1 MNAMFP
7 TTPEVATTI
16 IQLRNIPLQPYV
28 FKIKHLHPIFSID
41 LHKHLVLNQPTL
53 QPFNWEHFK
62 MFEYGVIDLQIK
74 QEWIRLKC
82 VHPLY
87 QVQVVSGNVNVK
99 VALAKP
105 RK

>member
-1 MNAMFP
+1 
-7 TTPEVATTI
+7 
-16 IQLRNIPLQPYV
+16 
-28 FKIKHLHPIFSID
+28 
-41 LHKHLVLNQPTL
+41 
-53 QPFNWEHFK
+53 

-82 VHPLY
+82 VHPPY